1 MDVLIT
7 GGDGFVG
14 QHLCAELIDRGHD
27 VTSLSRTPNPSVLPD
42 EVKLTEGDVTN
53 FDSIEGA
60 FEGKDVVVNLAALP
74 PLHQPP
80 RETSHD
86 SVCIGGS
93 INAVEAA
100 EEHGVTKFIEMS
112 SLGADPNGDIA
123 YWRTQGLGEEVV
135 RYSDLDWIIFRPSFI
150 FGEGSETFTF
160 IEQYTTPYVTV
171 LPSGG
176 KRPKFQPIWIGD
188 CVQMLAD
195 GVETDD
201 YVGEI
206 YELGG
211 PEVLTF
217 GDVTRLLYEANGK
230 SVEVVSVPMS
240 LAVTALYAADPIPQI
255 PLGIDQ
261 ARALEM
267 TNVTD
272 GNDVGAF
279 GFDKSKLTTLS
290 MYLSGEQRNPKQRSA
305 QAKPP

>member
-14 QHLCAELIDRGHD
+14 QHLCSELIDRGHD
-27 VTSLSRTPNPSVLPD
+27 VTSLSRTPDPSVLPD
-42 EVKLTEGDVTN
+42 EVTLTQGDVTDY
-53 FDSIEGA
+53 DSIEGA

-112 SLGADPNGDIA
+112 SLGADPNGEIA

-135 RYSDLDWIIFRPSFI
+135 RCSDLDWIIFRPSFI

-160 IEQYTTPYVTV
+160 IKQYTTPYITV
-171 LPSGG
+171 LPDGG
-176 KRPKFQPIWIGD
+176 KTPKFQPIWVGD
-188 CVQMLAD
+188 CVKMFAD
-195 GVETDD
+195 GVESDD
-201 YVGEI
+201 HVGEV
-206 YELGG
+206 YELAG

-217 GDVTRLLYEANGK
+217 AEVTRLLYKADGK
-230 SVEVVSVPMS
+230 SVEIVPVPM
-240 LAVTALYAADPIPQI
+240 LIATITLYALDPIPQI
-255 PLGIDQ
+255 PLGINQ
-261 ARALEM
+261 ARALQL
-267 TNVTD
+267 TNVAD
-272 GNDVGAF
+272 RNDIGRF
-279 GFDKSKLTTLS
+279 GFDKSDLTELS
-290 MYLSGEQRNPKQRSA
+290 TYLAGEQNGSEQQQMAASTP
-305 QAKPP
+305 

>member
-7 GGDGFVG
+7 GGAGFVG

-176 KRPKFQPIWIGD
+176 KRPKFQPI
-188 CVQMLAD
+188 
-195 GVETDD
+195 
-201 YVGEI
+201 
-206 YELGG
+206 
-211 PEVLTF
+211 
-217 GDVTRLLYEANGK
+217 
-230 SVEVVSVPMS
+230 VSVPMS